1 MPKRTQSVLVD
12 DMEHC
17 IVCGRPYPE
26 CHHVFMGV
34 ANRPIAD
41 KYGYVLPLCQEHH
54 TGSAECPHRN
64 RKIDLAYK
72 CMAQRHFEAN
82 KGNRAMFIELF
93 GRSYL

>member
-1 MPKRTQSVLVD
+1 MPRKTHSVLVD

-17 IVCGRPYPE
+17 IVCGKPHPNV
-26 CHHVFMGV
+26 HHVFMGV
-34 ANRPIAD
+34 ANRPISD

-54 TGSAECPHRN
+54 TGSAQSPHRD

-72 CMAQRHFEAN
+72 CMAQKHFEEN
-82 KGNRAMFIELF
+82 KGNREMFINLF